1 MAATPR
7 RSSVS
12 PESPDPLAKTAQ
24 RVLPG
29 SHGLAPR
36 RKGRPL
42 DSARAEPRDPL
53 RRWLRILGPGLITGA
68 SDDDPSGIGTYSQAG
83 SQFGFGVLWTAIFT
97 FPFML
102 TVQDTCARIA
112 LKTGVGLGTTL
123 RRKFPTSVVGVCVC
137 ALLVANTINI
147 GADIEAVAAG
157 GSLLTRGVLHTSWLV
172 VPVTVL
178 LLVMIVRLRYQA
190 IVRVFKYL
198 TFALFAYIVT
208 AVIVHPP
215 AVETLRA
222 TIVPHIQLD
231 SGFIGILV
239 AILGTTISPYLFFWQ
254 ASSEV
259 DELRE
264 QAKVSRRGQPI
275 AEMLRRARI
284 DVVTGMALSQ
294 IVMYCI
300 ILSTAVVLN
309 KAGHTDIQTAAQAAD
324 ALTPLAGPFASTLFS
339 LGLIGTGL
347 LAIPVLAG
355 SGAYAV
361 KEFFGIRGAL
371 DDDVQRAPTLYL
383 ILGVAMIAG
392 LALTFAGLDP
402 IKALVFTAVIN
413 GLVAPP
419 ILALITILAR
429 DRKVMGS
436 ERSGPGRHSLLW
448 VITGVMA
455 LAAVGLVITTAWH
468 A

>member
-1 MAATPR
+1 M
-7 RSSVS
+7 
-12 PESPDPLAKTAQ
+12 
-24 RVLPG
+24 
-29 SHGLAPR
+29 
-36 RKGRPL
+36 
-42 DSARAEPRDPL
+42 L
-53 RRWLRILGPGLITGA
+53 RWIRILGPGLITGA

-83 SQFGFGVLWTAIFT
+83 SQFGFGVLWTALFT

-123 RRKFPTSVVGVCVC
+123 RRRFPIALVGVCIF
-137 ALLVANTINI
+137 ALLIANTINI
-147 GADIEAVAAG
+147 GADISAVAAG
-157 GSLLTRGVLHTSWLV
+157 GSLLTRGFLHSSWLV
-172 VPVTVL
+172 VPVTLL
-178 LLVMIVRLRYQA
+178 LLVMIVRLRYQT

-198 TFALFAYIVT
+198 TLALFAYVVT
-208 AVIVHPP
+208 AFIVRPP
-215 AVETLRA
+215 AAETLRA
-222 TIVPHIQLD
+222 TFVPHIQLD

-264 QAKVSRRGQPI
+264 QAKVSHRRQPT
-275 AEMLRRARI
+275 AATMRRARV

-300 ILSTAVVLN
+300 ILSTADVLN
-309 KAGHTDIQTAAQAAD
+309 KAGHTAIQSAAQAAE

-339 LGLIGTGL
+339 IGLIGTGL
-347 LAIPVLAG
+347 LAVPVLAG
-355 SGAYAV
+355 SGAYAL
-361 KEFFGIRGAL
+361 KEFFGIHGAL
-371 DDDVQRAPTLYL
+371 DDNLHRAPTLYL
-383 ILGVAMIAG
+383 TLGAAMLGG

-429 DRKVMGS
+429 DRKVMGP
-436 ERSGPGRHSLLW
+436 ERSGPVRHALLW
-448 VITGVMA
+448 VITGVMTLAGVA
-455 LAAVGLVITTAWH
+455 LLVTAIWH
-468 A
+468 M